1 MSDLGGRIAAAIADS
16 ITEQAKEDGY
26 SHRYTPMDDDGNDL
40 AERIGLDCSIDPAVV
55 ADAVIEALGLRIER
69 GERSKPDGIMWAK
82 DNRYTVHR
90 WVTEWKAD
98 DE

>member
-1 MSDLGGRIAAAIADS
+1 MSDLSGRVYEALKRQFGILASRHDADELIA
-16 ITEQAKEDGY
+16 E
-26 SHRYTPMDDDGNDL
+26 
-40 AERIGLDCSIDPAVV
+40 
-55 ADAVIEALGLRIER
+55 LGLRIER

-98 DE
+98 E